1 MGRFHDAANLSE
13 PIFCMQGF
21 HLSLDRRRW
30 VGMGTDLSVYSQQD
44 LDGISHR
51 INTMPR
57 RIHQW
62 ESAADCYTA
71 GIVALTA

>member
-1 MGRFHDAANLSE
+1 MENPTESDLSRPQCE
-13 PIFCMQGF
+13 HRPGQM
-21 HLSLDRRRW
+21 RRY
-30 VGMGTDLSVYSQQD
+30 VGKGTDLSVYSQQD

-62 ESAADCYTA
+62 ESTAERYTA
-71 GIVALTA
+71 GIVALTV